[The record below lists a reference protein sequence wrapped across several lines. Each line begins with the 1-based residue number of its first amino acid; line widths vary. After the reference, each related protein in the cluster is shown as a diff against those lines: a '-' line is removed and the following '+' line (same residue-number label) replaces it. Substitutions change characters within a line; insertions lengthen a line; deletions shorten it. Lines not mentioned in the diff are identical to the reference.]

1 MIYYI
6 CKEKEKDMREEK
18 INELKNIRAALLE
31 FAKGEKFGEWDTNGR
46 EIKNALKS
54 LAIAI
59 EDSEKRAEK
68 RYVGIFYNAK
78 NTKTREEYKI
88 PFYSKYKVGSFMNKN
103 DAWNAQYQYCKE
115 NGLKYEDIK
124 FSEAYRER
132 A

>member
-1 MIYYI
+1 
-6 CKEKEKDMREEK
+6 MREEK
-18 INELKNIRAALLE
+18 IQELKNLRASLLE
-31 FAKGEKFGEWDTNGR
+31 FAKSEKFGEWDTNGR

-78 NTKTREEYKI
+78 NVKTREEYKI
-88 PFYSKYKVGSFMNKN
+88 PFYSKYRVGSYMNKN
-103 DAWNAQYQYCKE
+103 DAWSAKYQYCKE
-115 NGLKYEDIK
+115 NGLQYDDVK
-124 FSEAYRER
+124 FLEAYRER

>member
-1 MIYYI
+1 
-6 CKEKEKDMREEK
+6 MREEK
-18 INELKNIRAALLE
+18 IQELKNIKASLLE

-46 EIKNALKS
+46 EIRNALKS

-68 RYVGIFYNAK
+68 RYVGVFYNV
-78 NTKTREEYKI
+78 KTREEYEI

-103 DAWNAQYQYCKE
+103 DAWSAQYQYCKE
-115 NGLKYEDIK
+115 NGLKYDEVK
-124 FSEAYRER
+124 FEEAYRER

>member
-1 MIYYI
+1 
-6 CKEKEKDMREEK
+6 MREEK
-18 INELKNIRAALLE
+18 INELKNIRASLLE

-68 RYVGIFYNAK
+68 RYVGIFYNV
-78 NTKTREEYKI
+78 KTGEEYEI
-88 PFYSKYKVGSFMNKN
+88 PFYSKYKAGSFMNEN
-103 DAWNAQYQYCKE
+103 DAWGAKYQYCKE
-115 NGLKYEDIK
+115 QGLPTEDVK
-124 FSEAYRER
+124 FSEAYREK